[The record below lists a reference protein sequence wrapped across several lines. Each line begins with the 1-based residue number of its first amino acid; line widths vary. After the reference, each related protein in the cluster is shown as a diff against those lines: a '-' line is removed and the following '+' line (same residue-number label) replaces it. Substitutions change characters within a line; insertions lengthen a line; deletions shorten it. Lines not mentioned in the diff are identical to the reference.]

1 MKFIKWVVKKMDAV
15 KNAKKVNKLPFF
27 AKTLIKTDRPVS
39 VQKTS
44 ILACKDFTRTVKS
57 KNEKQAKK

>member
-1 MKFIKWVVKKMDAV
+1 MDAV

-57 KNEKQAKK
+57 KNEKQSKK